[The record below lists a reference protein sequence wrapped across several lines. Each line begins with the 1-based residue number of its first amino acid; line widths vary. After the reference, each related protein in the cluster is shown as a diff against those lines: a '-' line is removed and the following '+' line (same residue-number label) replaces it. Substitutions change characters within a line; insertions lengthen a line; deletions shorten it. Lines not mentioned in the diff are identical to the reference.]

1 MSTVFSELNDIKKY
15 EGSTR
20 LTSSF
25 GIDLSP
31 ANILKKT
38 GFLSVIGDPKTVKNK
53 FLTPNLDSC
62 NSSFV
67 ITDIDGELYKE
78 HWLNLTQRGYT
89 VECISFSKNASFET
103 TIQYDPFLW
112 IQGDDI
118 RSKQEAFER
127 LIRKMIPSDG
137 TSGDPFWNSAA
148 QVVCMAAALGT
159 FDKYPDDNTRH
170 VHFWSVL
177 EAACSIKEDGSTE
190 ADELFKDPELS
201 EETRRYWSD
210 YNGLTTGGSGI
221 ATKKSIATAVM
232 RHMIPFLEFT
242 MKNKGHEFRIE
253 DLYKKKT
260 ALFIVTDSDT
270 DTALPEVFV
279 YQLFSALLA
288 KTAESLNNSKAKPGP
303 ECLYIVLTDP
313 RVFTAWD
320 QRFIEVYKIASGI
333 ITADSIKL
341 LEKNQQSLLR
351 YFSTRLFIGNNDY
364 YTCNYISSSAIR
376 TAKVEEPELSSENFK
391 NALTRG
397 KAVLLLPG
405 EKPFID
411 DTIKVIKHDR

>member
-112 IQGDDI
+112 IQGVDAE
-118 RSKQEAFER
+118 SKQEAFER

-148 QVVCMAAALGT
+148 QVVCMAAACST
-159 FDKYPDDNTRH
+159 FDKYPDDDTRH
-170 VHFWSVL
+170 IHFWSVL
-177 EAACSIKEDGSTE
+177 DDACSIKEDGSTE
-190 ADELFKDPELS
+190 ADELFKDPKLS
-201 EETRRYWSD
+201 GETRRYWSD
-210 YNGLTTGGSGI
+210 YNGLTTGRSGI
-221 ATKKSIATAVM
+221 VTKMSIANAVM
-232 RHMIPFLEFT
+232 EHMIPFLEFT
-242 MKNKGHEFRIE
+242 MKNKGHEFGIE

-260 ALFIVTDSDT
+260 ALFIVTDSDV
-270 DTALPEVFV
+270 DTTLPEVFV
-279 YQLFSALLA
+279 YQLFKALLA

-303 ECLYIVLTDP
+303 ERLSIILTDP
-313 RVFTAWD
+313 RVFTAWE

-333 ITADSIKL
+333 ITTDSIKL
-341 LEKNQQSLLR
+341 LEKNQQNLLR

-376 TAKVEEPELSSENFK
+376 MAKTEEPELSSENFK
-391 NALTRG
+391 NALTGG
-397 KAVLLLPG
+397 KAVLLLPE

-411 DTIKVIKHDR
+411 DAIKVPTHG